1 MMALWV
7 ATGASVSSRL
17 RAIVHWLM
25 KISGRKRCE
34 AGMKMCAK
42 CGQKLTTGQI
52 LQVAAYN
59 QYNDRRRSA
68 SAAAA
73 RYP

>member
-52 LQVAAYN
+52 LQVAEHN
-59 QYNDRRRSA
+59 NDRSRSA